1 MLVSYLTQKTLK
13 NIVNFNGIALHSGK
27 NVNISIKPAEPNFGI
42 VFKRVDLTKD
52 NIVYPNFMNVTN
64 TSLNTT
70 IANEAGVKVS
80 TIEHLMG
87 ALFGLGIDNAL
98 VEIDN
103 DEVPILDGSA
113 KDFIDKIIISGIA
126 VSHQPIKII
135 KINRKVEYQDRQ
147 RFISVKPSTLSL
159 DIDFELKYKNTVIG
173 NQRNKVKVYEDDL
186 TDIYNSRTF
195 CLYEDIELIRKN
207 GLAKGGSLENAVVVK
222 DNVIMNPGG
231 LRNKKEFVNHK
242 ILDCIGDL
250 YTSGYRI
257 VASITCSQGGH
268 YLTNQ
273 LLRKIF
279 QNKEN
284 FSILEI
290 KEKNLPHTLINK
302 NLLRSIA

>member
-1 MLVSYLTQKTLK
+1 MAYLTQKTLK
-13 NIVNFNGIALHSGK
+13 NNISFSGVALHTGLTV
-27 NVNISIKPAEPNFGI
+27 NVCIKQAKPNFGI
-42 VFKRVDLTKD
+42 VFKRVDLKS
-52 NIVYPNFMNVTN
+52 NNYVYPNFMNVTN

-70 IANEAGVKVS
+70 VENEFGVKVS

-98 VEIDN
+98 IEIDN
-103 DEVPILDGSA
+103 EEVPILDGSA
-113 KDFIDKIIISGIA
+113 KNFIEKITSVGLKT
-126 VSHQPIKII
+126 SEEPIKII
-135 KINRKVEYQDRQ
+135 KINKEINYSEGE
-147 RFISVKPSTLSL
+147 RFISIKPSTLSL
-159 DIDFELKYKNTVIG
+159 DIDFELKYQNQVIG
-173 NQRNKVKVYEDDL
+173 NQKNKVKVFEDDL

-195 CLYEDIELIRKN
+195 CLYEDIEFIKKN
-207 GLAKGGSLENAVVVK
+207 GLAKGGSLDNAIVVK
-222 DNVIMNPGG
+222 DKEILNPEG
-231 LRNKKEFVNHK
+231 LRNQKEFVNHK

-257 VASITCSQGGH
+257 IASIQCSQGGH

-273 LLRKIF
+273 LLRKVF

>member
-1 MLVSYLTQKTLK
+1 MSYLTQKTIK
-13 NIVNFNGIALHSGK
+13 NNVSFSGIALHSGLSV
-27 NVNISIKPAEPNFGI
+27 NVCIKPAEPNFGI
-42 VFKRVDLTKD
+42 VFKRVDLKEN
-52 NIVYPNFMNVTN
+52 NIVYPNFMNVSN

-70 IANEAGVKVS
+70 VENEFGAKVS

-98 VEIDN
+98 IEIDN
-103 DEVPILDGSA
+103 EEVPILDGSA
-113 KDFIDKIIISGIA
+113 KVFIEKILSSGIK
-126 VSHQPIKII
+126 VSDSPIKII
-135 KINRKVEYQDRQ
+135 KINKEITFSDRQ
-147 RFISVKPSTLSL
+147 RFISIKPSTLNL
-159 DIDFELKYKNTVIG
+159 EIDFQLKYENEVIG
-173 NQRNKVKVYEDDL
+173 DQKNKVKVYEDDL
-186 TDIYNSRTF
+186 TEIYNSRTY
-195 CLYEDIELIRKN
+195 CLYEDIELIKKN

-222 DNVIMNPGG
+222 DDKILNDGG

-273 LLRKIF
+273 LLRKVF
-279 QNKEN
+279 QNKDN

-290 KEKNLPHTLINK
+290 KEKNLPYTLINK